1 MKHVRS
7 ALPSPSAQDLILV
20 HESLLFRRLA
30 SMRQD
35 VDDHK
40 WFESERAGH
49 DIGYD
54 QALMGWLV
62 KHARNW
68 RQHHRDS

>member
-1 MKHVRS
+1 
-7 ALPSPSAQDLILV
+7 
-20 HESLLFRRLA
+20 
-30 SMRQD
+30 MRQD